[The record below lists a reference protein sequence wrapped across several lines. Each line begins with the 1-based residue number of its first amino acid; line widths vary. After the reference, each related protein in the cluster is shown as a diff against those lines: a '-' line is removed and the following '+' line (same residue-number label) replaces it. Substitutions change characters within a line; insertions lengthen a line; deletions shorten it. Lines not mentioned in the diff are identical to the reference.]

1 MFPESNRAA
10 IATLC
15 NLCSGASDRGVVAAV
30 GPFPAIEVRMSDPR
44 VAVVTGASRGIGKGI
59 ALELGAA
66 GYTVYAT
73 GRSVEAGP
81 IPGTVGETAAQI
93 TELGGIGI
101 GVACDHHHDD
111 EVRALFDRVEAEQ
124 GRLDVLVNNVYSAP
138 DLVPWLNKKFWELPV
153 GAWDQVIDIGTR
165 SHYVASVFA
174 APLMLSNRSGLIVN
188 VSSSGAVSY
197 GHNVVYGVGKA
208 AVDKMTADMAVE
220 LAGTG
225 VSIVSLWPG
234 LVRTELLDMGA
245 QTDGDEIFIEL
256 PGEGRFDLSGAE
268 SPRFLGRAVVAL
280 AGASDLTERSGRPF
294 TSANLAREFGFT
306 DLDGT
311 IHEVLLRP
319 EA

>member
-1 MFPESNRAA
+1 M
-10 IATLC
+10 
-15 NLCSGASDRGVVAAV
+15 GASK
-30 GPFPAIEVRMSDPR
+30 

-66 GYTVYAT
+66 GFTVYVT
-73 GRSVEAGP
+73 GRTTSAGP
-81 IPGTVGETAAQI
+81 IPGTVGETAAEI
-93 TELGGIGI
+93 TELGGQGI
-101 GVACDHHHDD
+101 AVACDHHDD
-111 EVRALFDRVEAEQ
+111 DQVAAVFRRVRDEQ

-138 DLVPWLNKKFWELPV
+138 DLVPWLGKKYWELPIE
-153 GAWDQVIDIGTR
+153 AWDQVIDIGTR
-165 SHYVASVFA
+165 SHYVSSVFGT
-174 APLMLSNRSGLIVN
+174 PLLLETGGGLIVN

-208 AVDKMTADMAVE
+208 AVDKMTADMAIE
-220 LAGTG
+220 LDGTG
-225 VSIVSLWPG
+225 VSVVSLWPG

-245 QTDGDEIFIEL
+245 TIDGDDVYIEL

-280 AGASDLTERSGRPF
+280 FGCQDLALRSGKPF
-294 TSANLAREFGFT
+294 SSAALARELGFT

-319 EA
+319 DA